1 MNRLKSIKSKYEDAK
16 FALNVPYG
24 HDKSWDNLSDENFI
38 KFLDYFQ
45 IILYIL
51 VFSTPV
57 AVSIVSSFY
66 FIKNNL

>member
-1 MNRLKSIKSKYEDAK
+1 MNSLKSLKKKYEDAK
-16 FALNVPYG
+16 FALTIPYG
-24 HDKSWDNLSDENFI
+24 HDKTWDNLSDENFI
-38 KFLDYFQ
+38 KFLDCFQ
-45 IILYIL
+45 IVLYIL